1 MKKPANVVSPIPT
14 HEQIAERAQEIYV
27 ERGAKP
33 GRELDDWLQ
42 AEYELMRLPV
52 QKLAKMDAPK
62 VTKKLGR
69 KLAVVSLVQAAM
81 LLGTIGR
88 SALDG

>member
-1 MKKPANVVSPIPT
+1 MKKSTNSVVLPIPT
-14 HEQIAERAQEIYV
+14 HEQIAQRAQEIYV

-33 GRELDDWLQ
+33 GHELDDWLQ

-52 QKLAKMDAPK
+52 QKLAKMDAAT

-69 KLAVVSLVQAAM
+69 KLAVVSLVQVAM
-81 LLGTIGR
+81 VLGASRLG
-88 SALDG
+88 S